1 MPVPIGTHHHHV
13 HHRHAESFVKDG
25 IAFLWEAEPEALY
38 QKALF
43 KVFFT
48 AGNGWF
54 WRLVLIHPKVVYDE
68 NGKARK
74 REVAR
79 FGQQNPKDKEG
90 LLVLDSREVDE
101 LIVVLT
107 ICAMVEAKDAF
118 LK

>member
-1 MPVPIGTHHHHV
+1 MLIEDQVV
-13 HHRHAESFVKDG
+13 H
-25 IAFLWEAEPEALY
+25 
-38 QKALF
+38 
-43 KVFFT
+43 
-48 AGNGWF
+48 
-54 WRLVLIHPKVVYDE
+54 DE

-79 FGQQNPKDKEG
+79 FGQQNPRAREG

-107 ICAMVEAKDAF
+107 ICALVEANDSF